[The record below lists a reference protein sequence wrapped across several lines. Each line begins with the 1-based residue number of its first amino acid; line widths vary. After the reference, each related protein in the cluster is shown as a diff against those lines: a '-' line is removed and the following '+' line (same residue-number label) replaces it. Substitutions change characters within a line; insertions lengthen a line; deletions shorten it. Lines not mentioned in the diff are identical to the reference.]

1 MASNEGL
8 TLSETVIDFVKTSDL
23 ACDAEHI
30 IVAAQS
36 FSRKAVNVALVQRKC
51 LLGKHFVEE
60 ELPSYGKA
68 GCESKIVPELVEYL
82 TSKYG
87 EEFTRSNLYR
97 YAQFYKTYFQI
108 VATLSRQSENVLS
121 WSH

>member
-8 TLSETVIDFVKTSDL
+8 TLSETVIGFVKTSDL

-51 LLGKHFVEE
+51 LLGKHIVEE
-60 ELPSYGKA
+60 DSPLTGKQDVDR
-68 GCESKIVPELVEYL
+68 K
-82 TSKYG
+82 
-87 EEFTRSNLYR
+87 
-97 YAQFYKTYFQI
+97 
-108 VATLSRQSENVLS
+108 
-121 WSH
+121 